1 MIYKDT
7 GDNSEGFSMR
17 LHPEAKAG
25 PILNPALS
33 KESSKLN
40 KPQLLQLV

>member
-1 MIYKDT
+1 MIYKDI
-7 GDNSEGFSMR
+7 GDNSEGFSIR

-33 KESSKLN
+33 RGKFQAK
-40 KPQLLQLV
+40 